1 MHAKVDMHIAQLG
14 IELPTPAPP
23 AGAYVPFVVAGRLLL
38 VAGQL
43 PMWNGT
49 LKYDGRV
56 GAEITLEDGIAAAR
70 LCGLNL
76 LAQARAACD
85 GDLDRVRRVLRLGGF
100 VQAAPG
106 FHRSPQGAE
115 RRFGADGR
123 GVRSGRAARPRRRR
137 RGLAADGGRRRNR
150 GDVRHR
156 LTRDCIQRQ
165 RGWSVQRRHKQ
176 SLQLA
181 GEFLMRIRLEKPG
194 RVFMHAP
201 LMQDCLPRV
210 SGGEEDFQLR
220 I

>member
-14 IELPTPAPP
+14 IELPTPSPP
-23 AGAYVPFVVAGRLLL
+23 AGAYVPFVVAGGLLL

-100 VQAAPG
+100 VQAATG
-106 FHRSPQGAE
+106 FTDHPKVLNGASE
-115 RRFGADGR
+115 LMVEVFGQAGR
-123 GVRSGRAARPRRRR
+123 HVRVAVGAASLPM
-137 RGLAADGGRRRNR
+137 AAAVEVEAMFD
-150 GDVRHR
+150 
-156 LTRDCIQRQ
+156 I
-165 RGWSVQRRHKQ
+165 
-176 SLQLA
+176 A
-181 GEFLMRIRLEKPG
+181 
-194 RVFMHAP
+194 
-201 LMQDCLPRV
+201 
-210 SGGEEDFQLR
+210 
-220 I
+220 

>member
-1 MHAKVDMHIAQLG
+1 MHAKMDMHIAQLG

-106 FHRSPQGAE
+106 FTDHPKVLNGASE
-115 RRFGADGR
+115 LMVEVFGEAGR
-123 GVRSGRAARPRRRR
+123 HVRVAVGAASLP
-137 RGLAADGGRRRNR
+137 LAAAVEVEAMFD
-150 GDVRHR
+150 
-156 LTRDCIQRQ
+156 I
-165 RGWSVQRRHKQ
+165 
-176 SLQLA
+176 A
-181 GEFLMRIRLEKPG
+181 
-194 RVFMHAP
+194 
-201 LMQDCLPRV
+201 
-210 SGGEEDFQLR
+210 
-220 I
+220 

>member
-1 MHAKVDMHIAQLG
+1 VQAKVDMHIAQLG

-23 AGAYVPFVVAGRLLL
+23 AGAYVPFVVAGGLLL

-43 PMWNGT
+43 PMWNGA

-106 FHRSPQGAE
+106 FTDHPKVLNGASE
-115 RRFGADGR
+115 LMVEVFGQAGR
-123 GVRSGRAARPRRRR
+123 HVRVAVGAASLP
-137 RGLAADGGRRRNR
+137 LAAAVEVEGMFD
-150 GDVRHR
+150 
-156 LTRDCIQRQ
+156 I
-165 RGWSVQRRHKQ
+165 
-176 SLQLA
+176 A
-181 GEFLMRIRLEKPG
+181 
-194 RVFMHAP
+194 
-201 LMQDCLPRV
+201 
-210 SGGEEDFQLR
+210 
-220 I
+220 

>member
-1 MHAKVDMHIAQLG
+1 MHAKMDMHIAQLG

-43 PMWNGT
+43 PTWNGT

-106 FHRSPQGAE
+106 FTDHPKVLNGASE
-115 RRFGADGR
+115 LMVEVFGQAGR
-123 GVRSGRAARPRRRR
+123 HVRVAVGAASLPM
-137 RGLAADGGRRRNR
+137 AAAVEIEGMFD
-150 GDVRHR
+150 
-156 LTRDCIQRQ
+156 I
-165 RGWSVQRRHKQ
+165 
-176 SLQLA
+176 A
-181 GEFLMRIRLEKPG
+181 
-194 RVFMHAP
+194 
-201 LMQDCLPRV
+201 
-210 SGGEEDFQLR
+210 
-220 I
+220 

>member
-106 FHRSPQGAE
+106 FTDHPKVLNGASE
-115 RRFGADGR
+115 LMVEVFGQAGR
-123 GVRSGRAARPRRRR
+123 HVRVAVGAASLPM
-137 RGLAADGGRRRNR
+137 AAAVEIEGMFD
-150 GDVRHR
+150 
-156 LTRDCIQRQ
+156 I
-165 RGWSVQRRHKQ
+165 
-176 SLQLA
+176 A
-181 GEFLMRIRLEKPG
+181 
-194 RVFMHAP
+194 
-201 LMQDCLPRV
+201 
-210 SGGEEDFQLR
+210 
-220 I
+220 

>member
-1 MHAKVDMHIAQLG
+1 MHAKMDMHIAQLG
-14 IELPTPAPP
+14 IELPTPSPP
-23 AGAYVPFVVAGRLLL
+23 AGAYVPFVVAGGLLL

-106 FHRSPQGAE
+106 FTDHPKVLNGASE
-115 RRFGADGR
+115 LMVEVFGQAGR
-123 GVRSGRAARPRRRR
+123 HVRVAVGAASLPM
-137 RGLAADGGRRRNR
+137 AAAVEIEGMFD
-150 GDVRHR
+150 
-156 LTRDCIQRQ
+156 I
-165 RGWSVQRRHKQ
+165 
-176 SLQLA
+176 A
-181 GEFLMRIRLEKPG
+181 
-194 RVFMHAP
+194 
-201 LMQDCLPRV
+201 
-210 SGGEEDFQLR
+210 
-220 I
+220 

>member
-1 MHAKVDMHIAQLG
+1 MHAKMDMHIAQLG

-106 FHRSPQGAE
+106 FTDHPKVLNGASE
-115 RRFGADGR
+115 LMVEVFGQAGR
-123 GVRSGRAARPRRRR
+123 HVRVAVGAASLPM
-137 RGLAADGGRRRNR
+137 AAAVEIEGMFD
-150 GDVRHR
+150 
-156 LTRDCIQRQ
+156 I
-165 RGWSVQRRHKQ
+165 
-176 SLQLA
+176 A
-181 GEFLMRIRLEKPG
+181 
-194 RVFMHAP
+194 
-201 LMQDCLPRV
+201 
-210 SGGEEDFQLR
+210 
-220 I
+220 

>member
-76 LAQARAACD
+76 LAQARAACN

-106 FHRSPQGAE
+106 FTDHPKVLNGASE
-115 RRFGADGR
+115 LMVEVFGQAGR
-123 GVRSGRAARPRRRR
+123 HVRVAVGAASLPM
-137 RGLAADGGRRRNR
+137 AAA
-150 GDVRHR
+150 VEVEAMFE
-156 LTRDCIQRQ
+156 I
-165 RGWSVQRRHKQ
+165 
-176 SLQLA
+176 A
-181 GEFLMRIRLEKPG
+181 
-194 RVFMHAP
+194 
-201 LMQDCLPRV
+201 
-210 SGGEEDFQLR
+210 
-220 I
+220 

>member
-23 AGAYVPFVVAGRLLL
+23 AGAYVPFVVAGGLLL

-106 FHRSPQGAE
+106 FTDHPKVLNGASE
-115 RRFGADGR
+115 LMVEVFGQAGR
-123 GVRSGRAARPRRRR
+123 HVRVAVGAASLPM
-137 RGLAADGGRRRNR
+137 AAAVEVEAMFD
-150 GDVRHR
+150 
-156 LTRDCIQRQ
+156 I
-165 RGWSVQRRHKQ
+165 
-176 SLQLA
+176 A
-181 GEFLMRIRLEKPG
+181 
-194 RVFMHAP
+194 
-201 LMQDCLPRV
+201 
-210 SGGEEDFQLR
+210 
-220 I
+220 

>member
-76 LAQARAACD
+76 VAQARAACD

-100 VQAAPG
+100 IQAAPG
-106 FHRSPQGAE
+106 FTDHPKVLNGASE
-115 RRFGADGR
+115 LMVEVFGQAGR
-123 GVRSGRAARPRRRR
+123 HVRVAVGAASLPM
-137 RGLAADGGRRRNR
+137 AAAVEIEGMFD
-150 GDVRHR
+150 
-156 LTRDCIQRQ
+156 I
-165 RGWSVQRRHKQ
+165 
-176 SLQLA
+176 A
-181 GEFLMRIRLEKPG
+181 
-194 RVFMHAP
+194 
-201 LMQDCLPRV
+201 
-210 SGGEEDFQLR
+210 
-220 I
+220 

>member
-1 MHAKVDMHIAQLG
+1 MHAEVDMHIAQLG
-14 IELPTPAPP
+14 IELPTPSPP
-23 AGAYVPFVVAGRLLL
+23 AGAYVPFVVAGGLLL

-106 FHRSPQGAE
+106 FTDHPKVLNGASE
-115 RRFGADGR
+115 LMVEVFGQAGR
-123 GVRSGRAARPRRRR
+123 HVRVAVGAASLPM
-137 RGLAADGGRRRNR
+137 AAAVEVEAMFD
-150 GDVRHR
+150 
-156 LTRDCIQRQ
+156 I
-165 RGWSVQRRHKQ
+165 
-176 SLQLA
+176 A
-181 GEFLMRIRLEKPG
+181 
-194 RVFMHAP
+194 
-201 LMQDCLPRV
+201 
-210 SGGEEDFQLR
+210 
-220 I
+220 

>member
-56 GAEITLEDGIAAAR
+56 GAEITLEYGIAAAR

-106 FHRSPQGAE
+106 FTDHPKVLNGASE
-115 RRFGADGR
+115 LMVEVFGQAGR
-123 GVRSGRAARPRRRR
+123 HVRVAVGAASLPM
-137 RGLAADGGRRRNR
+137 AAAVEIEGMFD
-150 GDVRHR
+150 
-156 LTRDCIQRQ
+156 I
-165 RGWSVQRRHKQ
+165 
-176 SLQLA
+176 A
-181 GEFLMRIRLEKPG
+181 
-194 RVFMHAP
+194 
-201 LMQDCLPRV
+201 
-210 SGGEEDFQLR
+210 
-220 I
+220 

>member
-106 FHRSPQGAE
+106 FTDHPKVLNGASE
-115 RRFGADGR
+115 LMVEVFGQDGR
-123 GVRSGRAARPRRRR
+123 HVRVAVGAASLPM
-137 RGLAADGGRRRNR
+137 AAAVEIEGMFD
-150 GDVRHR
+150 
-156 LTRDCIQRQ
+156 I
-165 RGWSVQRRHKQ
+165 
-176 SLQLA
+176 A
-181 GEFLMRIRLEKPG
+181 
-194 RVFMHAP
+194 
-201 LMQDCLPRV
+201 
-210 SGGEEDFQLR
+210 
-220 I
+220 

>member
-56 GAEITLEDGIAAAR
+56 GAELTLEDGIAAAR

-76 LAQARAACD
+76 VAQARAACD

-106 FHRSPQGAE
+106 FTDHPKVLNGASE
-115 RRFGADGR
+115 LMVEVFGQAGR
-123 GVRSGRAARPRRRR
+123 HVRVAVGAASLPM
-137 RGLAADGGRRRNR
+137 AAAVEVEGMFD
-150 GDVRHR
+150 
-156 LTRDCIQRQ
+156 I
-165 RGWSVQRRHKQ
+165 
-176 SLQLA
+176 A
-181 GEFLMRIRLEKPG
+181 
-194 RVFMHAP
+194 
-201 LMQDCLPRV
+201 
-210 SGGEEDFQLR
+210 
-220 I
+220 

>member
-1 MHAKVDMHIAQLG
+1 MHAKVDMHIAQRG

-85 GDLDRVRRVLRLGGF
+85 GDLGRVRRVLRLGGF

-106 FHRSPQGAE
+106 FTDHPKVLNGASE
-115 RRFGADGR
+115 LMVEVFGQAGR
-123 GVRSGRAARPRRRR
+123 HVRVAVGAASLPM
-137 RGLAADGGRRRNR
+137 AAAVEIEGMFD
-150 GDVRHR
+150 
-156 LTRDCIQRQ
+156 I
-165 RGWSVQRRHKQ
+165 
-176 SLQLA
+176 A
-181 GEFLMRIRLEKPG
+181 
-194 RVFMHAP
+194 
-201 LMQDCLPRV
+201 
-210 SGGEEDFQLR
+210 
-220 I
+220 

>member
-85 GDLDRVRRVLRLGGF
+85 GDLDRVRRVLRLAGF
-100 VQAAPG
+100 VRAAPG
-106 FHRSPQGAE
+106 FTDHPKVLNGASE
-115 RRFGADGR
+115 LMVEVFGQAGR
-123 GVRSGRAARPRRRR
+123 HVRVAVGAASLPM
-137 RGLAADGGRRRNR
+137 AAAVEIEGMFD
-150 GDVRHR
+150 
-156 LTRDCIQRQ
+156 I
-165 RGWSVQRRHKQ
+165 
-176 SLQLA
+176 A
-181 GEFLMRIRLEKPG
+181 
-194 RVFMHAP
+194 
-201 LMQDCLPRV
+201 
-210 SGGEEDFQLR
+210 
-220 I
+220 